1 MRIFSFAFSFLLVSS
16 TSHAQVYGVAIADDL
31 KSLSDFRIGA
41 TCESIQ
47 AQLESRDA
55 ETFPELRYICKG
67 KGYRTFKVYRYAQD
81 STYVFSLAPDSTVW
95 KIGLYTNRS
104 DKSIQSNVD
113 AMQMFYDNFGRPVL
127 EEDISVGGTIS
138 TLDGLK
144 SFGKLVFK
152 HAWATSHLNPT
163 TTINTISRLG
173 CQRPPKINPACFS
186 KHAKDSEENWDKELA
201 KLDGIVVIGKFSPA
215 KEGMER
221 FSIESYQKEHLEK
234 STLLLRNQK

>member
-1 MRIFSFAFSFLLVSS
+1 MNLVMQR
-16 TSHAQVYGVAIADDL
+16 H
-31 KSLSDFRIGA
+31 SLSFG
-41 TCESIQ
+41 
-47 AQLESRDA
+47 
-55 ETFPELRYICKG
+55 TFARG

-152 HAWATSHLNPT
+152 HAWATSHLRVANT
-163 TTINTISRLG
+163 TSS
-173 CQRPPKINPACFS
+173 QAPAEQLCS
-186 KHAKDSEENWDKELA
+186 LPSWQDDPLA
-201 KLDGIVVIGKFSPA
+201 KNCGD
-215 KEGMER
+215 
-221 FSIESYQKEHLEK
+221 SY
-234 STLLLRNQK
+234 NP